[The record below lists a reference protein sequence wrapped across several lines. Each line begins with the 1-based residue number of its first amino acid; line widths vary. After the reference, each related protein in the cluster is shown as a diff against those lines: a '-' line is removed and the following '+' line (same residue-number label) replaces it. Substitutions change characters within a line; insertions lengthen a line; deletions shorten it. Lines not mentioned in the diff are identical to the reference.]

1 MTMFARLGI
10 VLTIVGILTIGSP
23 LGTTEPV
30 DAAYGTLTV
39 NPGERKNVSF
49 GVCEAGDLL
58 IWECSVDTLSTTFEF
73 RLQGRD
79 GSSYYLPPLT
89 SIFRLYEEDAGEW
102 KLLFIIDESDT
113 WSATVTYLTVVT
125 KPYVSITDPADESCV
140 NQAKVAVS
148 GYVDYWFDEVRVSLD
163 QIHNETADLRYQHW
177 NLEVTLTGE
186 GVNTIY
192 VEAFMFWGER
202 TMVVYDSVT
211 VTLDTQPPTVDIQK
225 PADQGLIRDNYVM
238 IQWTSSDENDIALME
253 MNVDGQG
260 WTVLSASQG
269 EARNLS
275 TGEHTIQI
283 RVTDTAGN
291 QAIDSVTF
299 TVDARALSLDGP
311 YYGIPLFGII
321 LGAVLVAVALVFR
334 LRKRRRILKRM
345 EESFRTESNSP

>member
-1 MTMFARLGI
+1 MFARLGI
-10 VLTIVGILTIGSP
+10 VLTIVGILTVGSP
-23 LGTTEPV
+23 LGTAEPV
-30 DAAYGTLTV
+30 EPAYGTLTV
-39 NPGERKNVSF
+39 SPGERKNVSF

-73 RLQGRD
+73 RLLAPNG
-79 GSSYYLPPLT
+79 GSYRPPLT
-89 SIFRLYEEDAGEW
+89 STFRLYEEYAGEW

-113 WSATVTYLTVVT
+113 WSATVTYLTAVT

-140 NQAKVAVS
+140 NQAKVTVS

-163 QIHNETADLRYQHW
+163 QVHNETADLRYQHW
-177 NLEVTLTGE
+177 NKEVTLTGE
-186 GVNTIY
+186 GVHTIY

-202 TMVVYDSVT
+202 TMVVYDSAT
-211 VTLDTQPPTVDIQK
+211 VTLDTQPPTVSIQK
-225 PADQGLIRDNYVM
+225 PADLGLVRDNYVM
-238 IQWTSSDENDIALME
+238 IQWTSSDENGIALRE

-283 RVTDTAGN
+283 RVTDTVGN

-321 LGAVLVAVALVFR
+321 LGAVLVAVALVFW
-334 LRKRRRILKRM
+334 LRKRRRIWKRVD
-345 EESFRTESNSP
+345 ESYRTESNSP